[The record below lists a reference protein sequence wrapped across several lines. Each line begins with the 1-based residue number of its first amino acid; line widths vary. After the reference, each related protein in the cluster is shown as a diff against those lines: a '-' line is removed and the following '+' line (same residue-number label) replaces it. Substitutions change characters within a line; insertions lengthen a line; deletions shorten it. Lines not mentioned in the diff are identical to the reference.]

1 MCRERFHLSKVP
13 PQKQGHLDKL
23 VQRSKMCELCP
34 LSLSFSLALTK
45 EVLHFPPERIL
56 CEWKVKQRWGERN
69 YVLPLTTTGT
79 SNRAKPHSAAVRVCL
94 PFAHLKLASSH
105 SLVHAL
111 SRPENRSLSHCLS
124 VCAALPGALPHIWG
138 LLSDQMMMMRVSRR
152 VFDCA
157 AVPSQDRAQR
167 RDQSGAGHQAERTCL
182 FSFPKSLSA
191 TGEATAA
198 GEKPTCP
205 PVASEAKC
213 LFDRC
218 AGKIVPKG
226 CTGFSD
232 RCKNC
237 FEVLAEQSS
246 VQQRNSEKRRRFYR
260 STKCV
265 LVC

>member
-1 MCRERFHLSKVP
+1 M
-13 PQKQGHLDKL
+13 
-23 VQRSKMCELCP
+23 QRSKTCELCP

-56 CEWKVKQRWGERN
+56 REWKVKQRWGERN

-191 TGEATAA
+191 TGEAAAAAAA

-218 AGKIVPKG
+218 AGKIVQKG

-232 RCKNC
+232 RCKDC
-237 FEVLAEQSS
+237 LKFWQSKAVSNNGTVKREGDFTGLQS
-246 VQQRNSEKRRRFYR
+246 VFWCADYSVAYFDKALWVFFGSN
-260 STKCV
+260 
-265 LVC
+265 L